1 LLAKVLSAALVG
13 VDAVP
18 VAVEVSLERGLPCF
32 LVVGLPDAAVRESR
46 DRVAAAFRHARLE
59 FPAARVTVNLAPAD
73 LRKEGT
79 WYDLAIAV
87 GLLAATR
94 QIPERHLAG
103 RVVLGELSL
112 DGGVRPVRGV
122 LAVALEAARLGWQ
135 GLVVPRENAAEAG
148 AAGALDVVAVASLAE
163 TIAWARGQALP
174 EAATPPAAAA
184 PFAPSPDP
192 LAGIRGQ
199 ATAKRAL
206 EIAAAGGHGIL
217 FVGPP
222 GTGKTL
228 LARALPDLLPPLGRS
243 EALEVSR
250 IHSVAGALAPGQ
262 ALLERPPFRAPHMSA
277 SAAGIL
283 GGGFPFRPGELSL
296 AHHGV
301 LFLDELPEFS
311 RSVLEALRQPLESG
325 EVVLVRARGSV
336 RLPARVQLV
345 AAMNPCP
352 CGFLGH
358 PRRACR
364 CAPSVIA
371 RYRGRISGP
380 LLERIDLV
388 VEVPVET
395 KEAARLWRE
404 PATDE
409 RSDGARDRVLAA
421 RAFAR
426 SATRPAT
433 PNARLS
439 AADLPRAAALA
450 PDADRLL
457 ADAAARWSLSA
468 RAVHRTLRVARTIA
482 DLGGRTSLMAQDIA
496 ESLSL
501 RHETADAAGRSR
513 AV

>member
-1 LLAKVLSAALVG
+1 M
-13 VDAVP
+13 
-18 VAVEVSLERGLPCF
+18 
-32 LVVGLPDAAVRESR
+32 
-46 DRVAAAFRHARLE
+46 
-59 FPAARVTVNLAPAD
+59 
-73 LRKEGT
+73 
-79 WYDLAIAV
+79 
-87 GLLAATR
+87 
-94 QIPERHLAG
+94 
-103 RVVLGELSL
+103 
-112 DGGVRPVRGV
+112 
-122 LAVALEAARLGWQ
+122 
-135 GLVVPRENAAEAG
+135 VPRENAAEAA
-148 AAGALDVVAVASLAE
+148 AAGALDVVAVASLEE
-163 TIAWARGQALP
+163 TIAWARGQAEPPPVELP
-174 EAATPPAAAA
+174 ADAAA
-184 PFAPSPDP
+184 PEPAPDP

-206 EIAAAGGHGIL
+206 EIAAAGGHGL
-217 FVGPP
+217 LLVGPP

-228 LARALPDLLPPLGRS
+228 LARALPDLLPPLERDA
-243 EALEVSR
+243 ALEVSR
-250 IHSVAGALAPGQ
+250 IHSVAGTLTPATGAG
-262 ALLERPPFRAPHMSA
+262 RAPARSA
-277 SAAGIL
+277 PRTCRPRLPASSAAAS
-283 GGGFPFRPGELSL
+283 PSAPGELSL

-325 EVVLVRARGSV
+325 EVVLARARGSV

-364 CAPSVIA
+364 CAPAAIA

-404 PATDE
+404 PADGE
-409 RSDGARDRVLAA
+409 AAAGARDRVRAA

-426 SATRPAT
+426 SAGRPVT

-439 AADLPRAAALA
+439 AADLPRAAPLA
-450 PDADRLL
+450 PAADRLL

-468 RAVHRTLRVARTIA
+468 RAVHRTLRVARTWPTWRRPA
-482 DLGGRTSLMAQDIA
+482 DPDRGRRRGAVVPARGRRGPARRMRPPAGLPPPAQG
-496 ESLSL
+496 
-501 RHETADAAGRSR
+501 TAAGRR
-513 AV
+513 

>member
-1 LLAKVLSAALVG
+1 
-13 VDAVP
+13 
-18 VAVEVSLERGLPCF
+18 
-32 LVVGLPDAAVRESR
+32 
-46 DRVAAAFRHARLE
+46 
-59 FPAARVTVNLAPAD
+59 
-73 LRKEGT
+73 
-79 WYDLAIAV
+79 
-87 GLLAATR
+87 
-94 QIPERHLAG
+94 
-103 RVVLGELSL
+103 
-112 DGGVRPVRGV
+112 
-122 LAVALEAARLGWQ
+122 
-135 GLVVPRENAAEAG
+135 
-148 AAGALDVVAVASLAE
+148 
-163 TIAWARGQALP
+163 
-174 EAATPPAAAA
+174 
-184 PFAPSPDP
+184 
-192 LAGIRGQ
+192 
-199 ATAKRAL
+199 
-206 EIAAAGGHGIL
+206 
-217 FVGPP
+217 
-222 GTGKTL
+222 
-228 LARALPDLLPPLGRS
+228 
-243 EALEVSR
+243 
-250 IHSVAGALAPGQ
+250 
-262 ALLERPPFRAPHMSA
+262 
-277 SAAGIL
+277 
-283 GGGFPFRPGELSL
+283 
-296 AHHGV
+296 
-301 LFLDELPEFS
+301 
-311 RSVLEALRQPLESG
+311 
-325 EVVLVRARGSV
+325 V

-345 AAMNPCP
+345 AAMNPCL